1 MNSRVMQWLV
11 LCGIP
16 YRGLGSNLTRPSEP
30 ASHFPHWAGHTAT
43 GRLHCSSTTFQ
54 EYHRPLRDASRR
66 QTKENPAL
74 YGPIQNTR
82 PSPSWQAGPPVGNR
96 AFCGKHLTAS
106 AGPVSKP
113 GPRVFSFP
121 LSLCPCPLGP
131 SFPWPLKEERSL
143 CFNLFF
149 DGCTWTNIIPS
160 CRTGTL
166 LTSSTRTRTFPPIT
180 KIS

>member
-1 MNSRVMQWLV
+1 M
-11 LCGIP
+11 
-16 YRGLGSNLTRPSEP
+16 
-30 ASHFPHWAGHTAT
+30 
-43 GRLHCSSTTFQ
+43 
-54 EYHRPLRDASRR
+54 
-66 QTKENPAL
+66 
-74 YGPIQNTR
+74 
-82 PSPSWQAGPPVGNR
+82 GNR

-149 DGCTWTNIIPS
+149 DGCTWTNIIPIMLN
-160 CRTGTL
+160 RDTL
-166 LTSSTRTRTFPPIT
+166 NFFDPNPDIPAHHENQLTRAFLVVLRMSPAAHQEWLSLEPVINFVRLF
-180 KIS
+180 SLG